1 MSFLLML
8 LLQAGAASG
17 APASDPS
24 NGPMKDG
31 EVYWGLLEKD
41 RRAPD
46 PKDPNFVRGERP
58 KEFKPVDKSPAS
70 IGFDRM
76 DRNRDG
82 FVDKKE
88 IQFEFRARY
97 RSTAMPAS
105 EFQRKER
112 QHIAMLLGTYD
123 KDKSGTI
130 SKDEMRAA
138 EIRRAKTE
146 PKLKGRKSSVS

>member
-8 LLQAGAASG
+8 LMQAGVPAA
-17 APASDPS
+17 APAPSDDS
-24 NGPMKDG
+24 SKDG
-31 EVYWGLLEKD
+31 KVYWGLLEKN

-46 PKDPNFVRGERP
+46 PNDPLFVRGERP
-58 KEFKPVDKSPAS
+58 KEFKPVDKSVSS

-76 DRNRDG
+76 DRNHDG
-82 FVDKKE
+82 IVDKKE

-123 KDKSGTI
+123 KDKSGSI
-130 SKDEMRAA
+130 SKDEMHAA
-138 EIRRAKTE
+138 ETRRAKTA
-146 PKLKGRKSSVS
+146 PRLKGQKSSIS